1 MKFFEWQLVRS
12 RACCKLRNCDGQ
24 VDAEKLAQRSS
35 TAVGLAVESKQMSLG
50 LSQQKAEVV
59 CESPEWAI
67 GGGRTLGDQ
76 G

>member
-1 MKFFEWQLVRS
+1 LSAVELAVSS
-12 RACCKLRNCDGQ
+12 RTYVGQ

-35 TAVGLAVESKQMSLG
+35 VAVGAAVESKQMSLG

-67 GGGRTLGDQ
+67 GGDRTLGDQ

>member
-1 MKFFEWQLVRS
+1 MREGELQNVVG
-12 RACCKLRNCDGQ
+12 A
-24 VDAEKLAQRSS
+24 
-35 TAVGLAVESKQMSLG
+35 AVKSKQMSLG

-67 GGGRTLGDQ
+67 GGDLTLGDQ

>member
-1 MKFFEWQLVRS
+1 LDALRVCCKQ
-12 RACCKLRNCDGQ
+12 RACVGQ
-24 VDAEKLAQRSS
+24 VDAEKLAPRSS
-35 TAVGLAVESKQMSLG
+35 VAVGAAVESKQMSLG

-67 GGGRTLGDQ
+67 GGDLTLGDQ

>member
-1 MKFFEWQLVRS
+1 MKFFEWQLVRY
-12 RACCKLRNCDGQ
+12 RVCCKFQGCVGQ

-35 TAVGLAVESKQMSLG
+35 VAVGTAVESKQMSLG

-67 GGGRTLGDQ
+67 GGDLTLGDQ